1 MRTTLHSARAPRRG
15 FTLVELLVVIAIIAV
30 LIGLLLPA
38 VQSARE
44 AARRGDCTSKL
55 KQVALAVLNYESAR
69 GHFPP
74 EGVGYGWCTSSAG
87 GAGDTDIL
95 NMSGFVLLLPYME
108 ETALHDRLDR
118 RSAFANRTT
127 GGCCSY
133 AGNRNGT
140 LAGSI
145 TANSPFVTQEIP
157 ALMCLSDPGKRTS
170 TYNHGSVRGAATNY
184 DFVANP
190 GGLSSCNWWK
200 TAAATSRYIFGE
212 GSRTRI
218 ADVTDGTSHTL
229 LMGETVREVRNGS
242 NPAWAYRAW
251 VQHGIEPAGGI
262 NRWQGLVGTTYP
274 FVRGKLDTWSRAG
287 SLHPGGCNFAMAD
300 GSVRFVRENVTT
312 TVLSQAARMAD
323 GQTAKL
329 DQ

>member
-170 TYNHGSVRGAATNY
+170 TYNNGSVRGAATNY

-251 VQHGIEPAGGI
+251 VQHGWRSPASTDAGTGSSPPVGSI
-262 NRWQGLVGTTYP
+262 AGRGSSARRIPSCGASSTRGRGRGACTPVAATSRWPTA
-274 FVRGKLDTWSRAG
+274 R
-287 SLHPGGCNFAMAD
+287 C
-300 GSVRFVRENVTT
+300 
-312 TVLSQAARMAD
+312 VLCAR
-323 GQTAKL
+323 T
-329 DQ
+329 